1 MWRCHTQVET
11 PFARKRSF
19 DTLCSAMNLFS
30 LTSQK
35 AAWRI
40 WFIHLRKRVAIK
52 MFFFFFLFRKRRNI
66 IRWFMIG
73 GLLRRLVHL
82 SIIIRKKKS
91 KDGSKE
97 RTGYKAM
104 ECVFGNGYAP
114 MDGWVRRSKRNRPA
128 HLIIGCE
135 ERESLFSLSS
145 PGPSKRKT
153 TTKTR

>member
-1 MWRCHTQVET
+1 MPHTGGNSVCPET
-11 PFARKRSF
+11 VFRYLMQRDESLLVNISKGGVSNLIHSPTQASRNKNVFFSF
-19 DTLCSAMNLFS
+19 F
-30 LTSQK
+30 
-35 AAWRI
+35 
-40 WFIHLRKRVAIK
+40 
-52 MFFFFFLFRKRRNI
+52 FRKRRNI

-153 TTKTR
+153 TKTR

>member
-1 MWRCHTQVET
+1 MPHTGGNSVCPET
-11 PFARKRSF
+11 VFRYLMQRDESLLVNISKGGVA
-19 DTLCSAMNLFS
+19 NL
-30 LTSQK
+30 
-35 AAWRI
+35 
-40 WFIHLRKRVAIK
+40 IHSPTQASRNKNV
-52 MFFFFFLFRKRRNI
+52 FFFFLFRKRRNI